1 MSSSVMDQ
9 VKQAL
14 HAMYSASN
22 ETDKI
27 NASKFL
33 EQFQKSEAAWEIT
46 HTILTSND
54 SLEVVLFAAQTLR
67 SKVTYDLNQLPEHNY
82 TQLRESLLQMLSSQ
96 SHKVV
101 RTQLSIAVAQLALQ
115 DLAWHNTVADIIGA
129 LSQEQLLP
137 FLLDVLRIL
146 PEELSDL
153 AKTSLTDAEF
163 NQRTSELIT
172 DNVERVLRVL
182 ADLAP
187 NKSLSSLVLDCL
199 NSWIKECRIEDI
211 LTVTPLTSLIFE
223 SLTNDDTFDRAVECL
238 CTILRETRDID
249 NHELIDALYQQV
261 LQLNAFMTSHPEK
274 LEDPETF
281 DGLVRLYV
289 EAGESWHVLIA
300 KNPGHFRELVEILL
314 KCTAYNQDLDVVKY
328 TFYFWY
334 LLKLLLTLPRFKE
347 SKVAFADIY
356 ESLISVIIVHLTY
369 PADADD
375 SNLFQGD
382 KEQEDKF
389 KEFRY
394 EMGDVLKDCCAVV
407 GATRALNI
415 PFQQLQNTISSSEN
429 AKWQQIEAPL
439 FSMRTMAKEVS
450 NKEKTIL
457 PVIMGFLVQLPEH
470 PKIRYAATLVLG
482 RYTEWTA
489 KNPQYLEPQLNYII
503 AGFKGETTSDI
514 KVAASH
520 ALMYFCQDC
529 SSLLVNYLEQLYL
542 LYGQIKDQIDLKSHY
557 ELADGLGHVILQ
569 VPEENRYQTCEMFWK
584 PTVENLNRVLKEA
597 QPGDEKANV
606 LIADQVE
613 IITTF
618 ISVLKAPGFD
628 EPAFLVCTLFI
639 KDVWPLAS
647 QLLQKFGGSL
657 KVSERL
663 TKLIKC
669 AIQSFSTYLNP
680 ILAEIANL
688 LHGGFQQN
696 KFGCYLWVSGAL
708 VREYGDEYTTDDIK
722 KAVYQFA
729 LTQCSSFFDIAGT
742 YTNIKEIPDLI
753 EDFFRMLNDILMYFP
768 LELIPDFAFLNTT
781 LTTSI
786 HTMDQLEEFDPLIS
800 CLHFQIDFVSW
811 GLPHPPISFMGDNP
825 PHIQDSVK
833 RFLMEDNRGARLLK
847 AVMEGL
853 IFRFHAD
860 LQQDASDLLLKILT
874 VVPDHDLALGWL
886 NQVVHQLPNVGE
898 KEVQKLI
905 SIVSVALPNKDNRRV
920 RTGLRDFV
928 NWYARKNVTPRSIA

>member
-1 MSSSVMDQ
+1 MSTDMDQ
-9 VKQAL
+9 VKLAL
-14 HAMYSASN
+14 LAMYSPSSA
-22 ETDKI
+22 DKLQ
-27 NASKFL
+27 ASKFL
-33 EQFQKSEAAWEIT
+33 EQFQKSQQAWEAT
-46 HTILTSND
+46 VALLSSD
-54 SLEVVLFAAQTLR
+54 ESVEVVLFAAQTLR
-67 SKVTYDLNQLPEHNY
+67 SKVTYDLNQLPQHNY
-82 TQLRESLLQMLSSQ
+82 TQLRESLLHMLSSQ

-101 RTQLSIAVAQLALQ
+101 RTQLSIAIAQLALQ
-115 DLAWHNTVADIIGA
+115 DLTWHNTVADIIAA
-129 LSQEQLLP
+129 LSQEKLIPCLLE
-137 FLLDVLRIL
+137 VLRIL

-153 AKTSLTDAEF
+153 AKTTLTDTEF
-163 NQRTSELIT
+163 NRRTAELIT

-187 NKSLSSLVLDCL
+187 NKALGSLVLDCL

-211 LTVTPLTSLIFE
+211 LTVTPLTSLIFD
-223 SLTNDDTFDRAVECL
+223 SLTNDDTFERAVECL

-249 NHELIDALYQQV
+249 NYELIDALYQQL
-261 LQLNAFMTSHPEK
+261 LQLDEFMTAHPDK
-274 LEDPETF
+274 MEDPETF
-281 DGLVRLYV
+281 DGLVRLYA

-300 KNPGHFRELVEILL
+300 KNPGHFRKLVEILL
-314 KCTAYNQDLDVVKY
+314 KCSAYNQDLDVVKY

-334 LLKLLLTLPRFKE
+334 LLKLLLTLPRFEE
-347 SKVAFADIY
+347 SKAAYVNIY
-356 ESLISVIIVHLTY
+356 ESLISVIISHLTY
-369 PADADD
+369 PTDGDD
-375 SNLFQGD
+375 DNLFHGD

-407 GATRALNI
+407 GATKALNI
-415 PFQQLQNTISSSEN
+415 PFQQLQQIISSSSSG
-429 AKWQQIEAPL
+429 KWQHIEAAL
-439 FSMRTMAKEVS
+439 FSMRTMAKEVP

-470 PKIRYAATLVLG
+470 HKIRYAATLVLG

-489 KNPQYLEPQLNYII
+489 RNPQYLEPQLNYII
-503 AGFKGETTSDI
+503 DGFKGETSDDI
-514 KVAASH
+514 KIAASH

-569 VPEENRYQTCEMFWK
+569 VPKENTYQTCEMFWK
-584 PTVENLNRVLKEA
+584 PTLDILNQAFNEA

-606 LIADQVE
+606 LIADQIE
-613 IITTF
+613 IISMF
-618 ISVLKAPGFD
+618 VSVLRAPNFD
-628 EPAFLVCTLFI
+628 DSSYLVCTLFI
-639 KDVWPLAS
+639 KEVWPLTS

-657 KVSERL
+657 KVSERI
-663 TKLIKC
+663 TKLIKS
-669 AIQSFSTYLNP
+669 AIQSFSTFLNP
-680 ILAEIANL
+680 ILADIANL

-708 VREYGDEYTTDDIK
+708 VREFGDEYTSDEVK

-729 LTQCSSFFDIAGT
+729 LTQCSSFFETAGA
-742 YTNIKEIPDLI
+742 YSSVKEIPDLI
-753 EDFFRMLNDILMYFP
+753 EDFFRMLNDILMYYPF
-768 LELIPDFAFLNTT
+768 ELIPDFAFLNTA

-786 HTMDQLEEFDPLIS
+786 HTMDQLEEFEPLIS
-800 CLHFQIDFVSW
+800 CLHFQIDYVSW
-811 GLPHPPISFMGDNP
+811 GLPNPPISFMGSENP
-825 PHIQDSVK
+825 GHIQESVK
-833 RFLMEDNRGARLLK
+833 RFLMEENRGAQLLK

-860 LQQDASDLLLKILT
+860 LHQDASDLLLKILT
-874 VVPDHDLALGWL
+874 VVPNNELTLGWL
-886 NQVVHQLPNVGE
+886 NQVVHQLPNVSE

-905 SIVSVALPNKDNRRV
+905 SIISVALPNKDNRRV

-928 NWYARKNVTPRSIA
+928 NWYTRKNVTPRSIA